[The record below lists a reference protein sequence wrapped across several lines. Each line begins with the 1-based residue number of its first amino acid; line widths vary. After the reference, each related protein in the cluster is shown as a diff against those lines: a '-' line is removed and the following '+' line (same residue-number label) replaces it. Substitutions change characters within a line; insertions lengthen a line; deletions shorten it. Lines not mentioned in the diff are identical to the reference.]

1 MKLCL
6 GTVQFGTNYGISNR
20 NGQVPLEEV
29 GKILDYAK
37 SVSIEALDTAY
48 LYGNSEEALG
58 NFNLSSF
65 KVVTKT
71 VKLNSELS
79 LEDNVNCFE
88 RAFNESLSRLRL
100 NSVYALLYHE
110 ANDILKED
118 AIFQWGRTLKEE
130 GKVKKLGVSV
140 YTPEQLIEIM
150 ERYSIDIVQL
160 PLNILDQRFV
170 PLLKVLKNRGI
181 EVHVRSIF
189 LQGLLLMGADTLGPY
204 FDEIKPLL
212 KSLPQPALAH
222 AINFVRSFDEI
233 DKIVVGTT
241 CLKDLI
247 EIVNAYNDK
256 LEVED
261 YSKFFISD
269 ERFML
274 PQNWVR

>member
-37 SVSIEALDTAY
+37 SVNIEALDTAY

-170 PLLKVLKNRGI
+170 PLLKVLKKRGI

-189 LQGLLLMGADTLGPY
+189 LQGLLLMEADTLGPY

-212 KSLPQPALAH
+212 KRLPQPALAH
-222 AINFVRSFDEI
+222 AINFVRSFNEI

-261 YSKFFISD
+261 YSKFSISD
-269 ERFML
+269 ERFIL